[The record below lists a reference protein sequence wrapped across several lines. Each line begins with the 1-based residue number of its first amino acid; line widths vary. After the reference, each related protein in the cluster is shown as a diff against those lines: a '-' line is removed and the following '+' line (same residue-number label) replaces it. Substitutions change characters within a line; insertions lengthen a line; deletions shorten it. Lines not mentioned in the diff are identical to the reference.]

1 MWGKLKESRKETL
14 DLNELQNQKPLVTD
28 KQLRI
33 NATSKVITRID
44 VAIH

>member
-1 MWGKLKESRKETL
+1 MWEKLKEIRKETL

-28 KQLRI
+28 KQLGI

>member
-1 MWGKLKESRKETL
+1 MREKLKGSRKETL

-28 KQLRI
+28 KQLGI
-33 NATSKVITRID
+33 NAASKVITRLD